1 MSELSI
7 FVDESG
13 GMNGTS
19 RYCLVTLVFHNQKD
33 DISPIITFYEE
44 ILKTISLPNR
54 PFHTSPLLYGK
65 KEYAH
70 DTLELRKRQLGS
82 FFSFTQRLPIRYATF
97 AYKRSEVPTPELFIS
112 RFRKD
117 LVVFIAEHL
126 AYFQSFDCVKIYY
139 DNGQQMVTHALNA
152 AFEYMLTP
160 STLMHRNATPSSY
173 RLSQVADFLCTIELT
188 ALKAVSNDMT
198 SSDIKFFGGN
208 QAFKKNYLKKIRR
221 KRM

>member
-1 MSELSI
+1 
-7 FVDESG
+7 
-13 GMNGTS
+13 MNGTS

-33 DISPIITFYEE
+33 DITPIISSYEN
-44 ILKTISLPNR
+44 ILKNIPLPNR

-65 KEYAH
+65 KEYAQ
-70 DTLELRKRQLGS
+70 DTVELRKRQLGS
-82 FFSFTQRLPIRYATF
+82 FFSFAQRLPIRYATF
-97 AYKRSEVPTPELFIS
+97 AYKRNEVPTPELFIS

-126 AYFQSFDCVKIYY
+126 SYFQSFDYVKIYY
-139 DNGQQMVTHALNA
+139 DNGQQMVTRALNA

-160 STLMHRNATPSSY
+160 STLIRRNATPSNY

-188 ALKAVSNDMT
+188 ALKVASHDMT
-198 SSDIKFFGGN
+198 SSDTKFFGGS
-208 QAFKKNYLKKIRR
+208 QAFKKNYLKKMRR